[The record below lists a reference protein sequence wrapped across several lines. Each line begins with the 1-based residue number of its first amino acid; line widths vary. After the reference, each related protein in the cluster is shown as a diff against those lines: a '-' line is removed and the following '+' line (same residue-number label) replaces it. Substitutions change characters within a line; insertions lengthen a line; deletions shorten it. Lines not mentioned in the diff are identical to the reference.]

1 MPDLA
6 CRLVA
11 AVVGLRERALLDLA
25 VHHRSRLAPKRKRGV
40 RVLDT
45 LPQQSARPRLMVAD
59 EVEETPRVPSGQ
71 QLRHRGSPGTESG
84 DRYRPGGSGAG
95 LSDQSVAEGSSPNSC
110 SYRLAKRPRWV
121 KPRSMAISLTVSC
134 PSPASMSRSL
144 ARFSSR

>member
-45 LPQQSARPRLMVAD
+45 LPQQSARPRLVVAD
-59 EVEETPRVPSGQ
+59 EVAETPRVPSG
-71 QLRHRGSPGTESG
+71 
-84 DRYRPGGSGAG
+84 
-95 LSDQSVAEGSSPNSC
+95 
-110 SYRLAKRPRWV
+110 
-121 KPRSMAISLTVSC
+121 
-134 PSPASMSRSL
+134 
-144 ARFSSR
+144 